1 MQQVRD
7 YRHAITYA
15 GTLDEVDPT
24 RIGVWGSS
32 YSGGHVLVL
41 GAIDRRVKAVVAQV
55 PLVSGSANIAELV
68 RADFRAGFRQM
79 FDDDRAARFRGD
91 PPAMVPVVAEDPLA
105 PSALPTPDSWT
116 WFTETGKTRAPSW
129 KNEVTL
135 RTVEM
140 LGEYEP
146 AAYIARISPTPLLMV
161 VAARGPPHAR
171 PPRHRRLRARPRAQ
185 APGDPAGRPLRR
197 LRRRLR
203 RGQRPR
209 PRLVR
214 RAPRGRPLM
223 GTKLQDKVVVVT
235 GASSGFGRA
244 IAKACAAEGA
254 KVVVS
259 DVHEN
264 PNAGGFEDDAALTT
278 VEAIEKLGGAGTYVG
293 CDVTKE
299 DQVDRLVAE
308 TVRAYGRIDVM
319 VNNAG
324 VYRNG
329 KRLHEFDEA
338 DLDVC
343 YEVNVKGTFFGAKA
357 AIRQMLEQGDG
368 GVIVNLVSTAGLQ
381 GHPNQSVYNISKGAQ
396 ANLTRCLAIEY
407 GKDRIRVNGICPTYA
422 KTSLTRRAVRRQGLR
437 PGLHRVDPAQAV
449 G

>member
-1 MQQVRD
+1 MARRDIEFDAEGVTLRGWFYDADGRSGAAPTVVMAHGFSAVKEMYLDKFAEVFAAAGLNALVFDNRNFGASDGEPRQEIDPGQQVRD

-79 FDDDRAARFRGD
+79 FDADRAARFRGD

-161 VAARGPPHAR
+161 VAREDHLTPAHLAIDAYERAREPKRLVILPGGHFDAYVDGFDEASAPAR
-171 PPRHRRLRARPRAQ
+171 DWFVEHLGAAADGDAAAGQGHRRHRRQLRLRPR
-185 APGDPAGRPLRR
+185 
-197 LRRRLR
+197 
-203 RGQRPR
+203 
-209 PRLVR
+209 
-214 RAPRGRPLM
+214 
-223 GTKLQDKVVVVT
+223 
-235 GASSGFGRA
+235 
-244 IAKACAAEGA
+244 
-254 KVVVS
+254 
-259 DVHEN
+259 H
-264 PNAGGFEDDAALTT
+264 
-278 VEAIEKLGGAGTYVG
+278 
-293 CDVTKE
+293 
-299 DQVDRLVAE
+299 
-308 TVRAYGRIDVM
+308 
-319 VNNAG
+319 
-324 VYRNG
+324 
-329 KRLHEFDEA
+329 
-338 DLDVC
+338 
-343 YEVNVKGTFFGAKA
+343 
-357 AIRQMLEQGDG
+357 
-368 GVIVNLVSTAGLQ
+368 
-381 GHPNQSVYNISKGAQ
+381 
-396 ANLTRCLAIEY
+396 
-407 GKDRIRVNGICPTYA
+407 
-422 KTSLTRRAVRRQGLR
+422 RQGLR
-437 PGLHRVDPAQAV
+437 RGRREGRRQRRPREPQHGRLRGRRRPDHRRSHREARWHRARTSAATSRRRTRSTGSSPRPSARSA
-449 G
+449 GST